1 MTSWTAEDNL
11 LQNLLFYTTECGT
24 FFSPLNGNLFMK
36 KSKEE
41 GVSGIVFHNI
51 RNYHLE
57 GPIPPAILN
66 YLTDHFH

>member
-1 MTSWTAEDNL
+1 MDSRR
-11 LQNLLFYTTECGT
+11 QIITESPVLYDELRHI
-24 FFSPLNGNLFMK
+24 FFPLDWNLFMK

-66 YLTDHFH
+66 SLTDIHFH